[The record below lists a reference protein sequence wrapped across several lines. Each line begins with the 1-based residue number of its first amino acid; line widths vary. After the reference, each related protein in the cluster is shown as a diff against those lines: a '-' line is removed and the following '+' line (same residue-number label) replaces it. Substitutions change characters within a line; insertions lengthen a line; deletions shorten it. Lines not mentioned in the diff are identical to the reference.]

1 MGEHYDELERRDPE
15 QRERVLLAAVRDQI
29 DHAKANAPYFRAH
42 LVGVD
47 ARAVIDRAA
56 LAQLPLTR
64 KSDLVELQ
72 RRDPPFGGLAAVTVD
87 ALRRI
92 YQSPGPINDP
102 EGFGDD
108 YWRFARGMYAAGIR
122 RGDVVHNSF
131 AYHLTPA
138 GAMVES
144 GAHAIGCAVIPAG
157 VGNTEIQARI
167 IAELRPTAYG
177 GTPSFLRIVLEKAA
191 ELGLDASSLTKG
203 LVGGEALPPSLR
215 REIGN
220 LGVAVYQGYGTADI
234 GAIAYESPA
243 LEGMIVD
250 EGVLLEIVEP
260 GGRAP
265 VGEGEVGEVVVT
277 TLNPDYPLIR
287 FATGDLSAVLPGP
300 SPCGRTNMRI
310 RGWLG
315 RADQSAKVR
324 GMFVH
329 PNQVMAVAARHE
341 EIARVRLV
349 IADADG
355 RDRMTL
361 HCEAAGDDALAARIA
376 ETLQSVCKLRG
387 EVAFADPGSLPDDGR
402 LIEDRRAD

>member
-15 QRERVLLAAVRDQI
+15 QRERALLGAVRDQI

-42 LVGVD
+42 LAGID
-47 ARAVIDRAA
+47 ARAVTDRAA

-387 EVAFADPGSLPDDGR
+387 EVAFADPGSLPEDGR

>member
-1 MGEHYDELERRDPE
+1 MGDHYDDLEQRDPE
-15 QRERVLLAAVRDQI
+15 QREDALLAAVRGQI

-42 LVGVD
+42 LAGID
-47 ARAVIDRAA
+47 ARAVTDRSA

-72 RRDPPFGGLAAVTVD
+72 RRDPPFGGLAAVAVD

-122 RGDVVHNSF
+122 PGDVVHNSF

-177 GTPSFLRIVLEKAA
+177 GTPSFLKIVLEKAA

-203 LVGGEALPPSLR
+203 LVGGEALPPTLR

-243 LEGMIVD
+243 LEGLIVD

-341 EIARVRLV
+341 EVARVRLV

-402 LIEDRRAD
+402 LIEDRRGA

>member
-1 MGEHYDELERRDPE
+1 MGEHYDELEQRDPE
-15 QRERVLLAAVRDQI
+15 QRERALLAAVRGQI

-42 LVGVD
+42 LAGID
-47 ARAVIDRAA
+47 ARAVTDRAA

-72 RRDPPFGGLAAVTVD
+72 RRDPPFGGLAAVAVH

-122 RGDVVHNSF
+122 PGDVVHNSF

-177 GTPSFLRIVLEKAA
+177 GTPSFLKIVLEKAA

-203 LVGGEALPPSLR
+203 LVGGEALPPTLR

-341 EIARVRLV
+341 EVARVRLV

-355 RDRMTL
+355 RDRMIL

-402 LIEDRRAD
+402 LIEDRRGA

>member
-15 QRERVLLAAVRDQI
+15 QRERALLAAVRDQI

-42 LVGVD
+42 LAGID
-47 ARAVIDRAA
+47 ARAVTDRAA

-72 RRDPPFGGLAAVTVD
+72 RRDPPFGGLAAVAVD

-122 RGDVVHNSF
+122 PGDVVHNSF

-177 GTPSFLRIVLEKAA
+177 GTPSFLKIVLEKAA

-203 LVGGEALPPSLR
+203 LVGGEALPPTLR

-341 EIARVRLV
+341 EVARVRLV

-402 LIEDRRAD
+402 LIEDRRGA

>member
-1 MGEHYDELERRDPE
+1 MGEHYDELEQRDPE
-15 QRERVLLAAVRDQI
+15 QRERALLGAVRDQI

-42 LVGVD
+42 LVGID
-47 ARAVIDRAA
+47 ARAVTDRAA

-167 IAELRPTAYG
+167 IAELKPTAYG

-191 ELGLDASSLTKG
+191 ELGLDVSSLTKG

>member
-1 MGEHYDELERRDPE
+1 MGDHYDELELRDPE
-15 QRERVLLAAVRDQI
+15 QRERALLAAVRGQI

-42 LVGVD
+42 LAGVD
-47 ARAVIDRAA
+47 ARAVTDRAA
-56 LAQLPLTR
+56 LAQLPVTR

-72 RRDPPFGGLAAVTVD
+72 RRDPPFGGLAAVAVD
-87 ALRRI
+87 GLRRI

-122 RGDVVHNSF
+122 RGDMVHNSF

-167 IAELRPTAYG
+167 IAELGPTAYG
-177 GTPSFLRIVLEKAA
+177 GTPSFLKIVLEKAA

-203 LVGGEALPPSLR
+203 LVGGEALPPTLR
-215 REIGN
+215 REIGS

-341 EIARVRLV
+341 EIARARLV
-349 IADADG
+349 IAGAAG

-402 LIEDRRAD
+402 LIEDRRGA

>member
-1 MGEHYDELERRDPE
+1 MGEHYDELEQRDPE
-15 QRERVLLAAVRDQI
+15 QRERALLAAVRGQI

-42 LVGVD
+42 LAGID
-47 ARAVIDRAA
+47 ARAVTDRSA

-72 RRDPPFGGLAAVTVD
+72 RRDPPFGGLAAVAVD

-122 RGDVVHNSF
+122 AGDVVHNSF

-177 GTPSFLRIVLEKAA
+177 GTPSFLKIVLEKAA

-203 LVGGEALPPSLR
+203 LVGGEALPPTLR

-341 EIARVRLV
+341 EVARVRLV

-402 LIEDRRAD
+402 LIEDRRGA

>member
-15 QRERVLLAAVRDQI
+15 QRERALLAAVRGQI

-42 LVGVD
+42 LAGVD
-47 ARAVIDRAA
+47 ARAVSDRAA

-72 RRDPPFGGLAAVTVD
+72 RRHPPFGGLAAVAVD

-122 RGDVVHNSF
+122 PGDVVHNSF

-177 GTPSFLRIVLEKAA
+177 GTPSFLKIVLEKAA

-203 LVGGEALPPSLR
+203 LVGGEALPPTLR

-355 RDRMTL
+355 RDGMTL

-402 LIEDRRAD
+402 LIEDRRDA

>member
-15 QRERVLLAAVRDQI
+15 QRERALLAAVRGQI

-42 LVGVD
+42 LAGID
-47 ARAVIDRAA
+47 ARAVTDRAA

-122 RGDVVHNSF
+122 PGDVVHNSF

-177 GTPSFLRIVLEKAA
+177 GTPSFLKIVLEKAA

-203 LVGGEALPPSLR
+203 LVGGEALPPTLR

-250 EGVLLEIVEP
+250 EGVLLEVVEP

-329 PNQVMAVAARHE
+329 PNQVMAVAARHAE
-341 EIARVRLV
+341 VARVRLV

-355 RDRMTL
+355 RDGMTL
-361 HCEAAGDDALAARIA
+361 HCEAAGDDALAGRIA

-402 LIEDRRAD
+402 LIEDRRGA